1 MAVHFYLNSVYIN
14 NLCNSLYMSEKVIT
28 LSLEENLSLIYL
40 DHLISV
46 MSILSY
52 IKAFIFFHFLH
63 NMAKLLHQL
72 YLWKISHYSLSHF
85 ITKEMENNI
94 IHYIYQ

>member
-28 LSLEENLSLIYL
+28 LSLEEHSLTYL

-72 YLWKISHYSLSHF
+72 YL
-85 ITKEMENNI
+85 
-94 IHYIYQ
+94 

>member
-1 MAVHFYLNSVYIN
+1 
-14 NLCNSLYMSEKVIT
+14 MSEKVIT
-28 LSLEENLSLIYL
+28 LSLEEHSLTYL

-72 YLWKISHYSLSHF
+72 YLRKYP
-85 ITKEMENNI
+85 I
-94 IHYIYQ
+94 IHYLISLQKKWKII